1 MHSKCILH
9 SKCNYIRHSK
19 WCPYNAKVRELADL
33 LEHCGGDN
41 AGSGC
46 SGSSGGA
53 EGQAGCGGGGAA
65 AVEVAVVREAQMRTQ
80 GGAATEGTAACKN
93 ALILGRKLGGRL
105 GSKGVAQVVQ

>member
-1 MHSKCILH
+1 MI
-9 SKCNYIRHSK
+9 
-19 WCPYNAKVRELADL
+19 CPHNAKVRELADL

-41 AGSGC
+41 AGAGC
-46 SGSSGGA
+46 SGSGGGA
-53 EGQAGCGGGGAA
+53 EGQAGCDGRGAA

-105 GSKGVAQVVQ
+105 GSKGLAQVVQ